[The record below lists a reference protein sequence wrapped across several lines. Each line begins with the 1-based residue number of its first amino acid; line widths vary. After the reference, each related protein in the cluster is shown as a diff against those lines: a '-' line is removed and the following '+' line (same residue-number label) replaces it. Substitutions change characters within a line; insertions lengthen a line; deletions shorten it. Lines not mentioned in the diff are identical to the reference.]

1 MNLDQQNKE
10 KSLETDG
17 ASVPHLSISSHVVV
31 QLGAELVT
39 DVEQA
44 LLELAKNAYDADSE
58 TCEII
63 VEPEWDISPAD
74 PAYDLL
80 FPDRKKPDV
89 RLTEKVGRLRVRD
102 RGLGIPEQAVDLGW
116 LRISASLK
124 RAAGEQSKQK
134 TKKNRTP
141 VGDKGL
147 GRLATMKIGT
157 VLRLKT
163 AVEGELQ
170 WRTVSFSWGDFTP
183 ERTLD
188 QVPVLKGTNSE
199 DFDCPGTII
208 EIIGLHD
215 PAHWNNPTFVEREL
229 IPNLS
234 TLISPFQSHD
244 NFGITVRMKSRVFE
258 LETLHDDVLNLASA
272 KFEFE
277 WNGTELSMKS
287 WLAPSLFRGASG
299 QEEQERFDKVFNDI
313 NKPKLLSYFS
323 EKPRLRDHNV
333 DTKTATPWLLAF
345 AEKSLF
351 SSFPADKQFPGGID
365 PGPFRAEIYSFMFNK
380 TTKDKL
386 QQAGMSAA
394 QMQAMANVAI
404 YRDGF
409 RIRAQKDWLR
419 LSDSQTKGGSFYEL
433 RPSNVLGFFALSN
446 EHNSGLVEKSDREG
460 FVDNREFRG
469 FMSLSQRC
477 RTYANGILEA
487 SRKTFN
493 EFAATVTAAKDMPPT
508 SRALTKQ
515 LQDAESESS
524 QNIQRAKSTL
534 SKALKEISEAR
545 ITLDLKHELPVD
557 ARLTMALPLDHASTD
572 LTRSIEALQ
581 SIEEKLVEHGR
592 LSEAMHI
599 VRLSDDEQ
607 RSRLIDAAAV
617 GLSARS
623 FSHELHHYVRQ
634 LRDGVALVVER
645 NKNYRDEKI
654 REATKMLNSVTRE
667 LTKLVATIDPLLP
680 GSRSLKEKIQLH
692 DFLQQFVDARKSF
705 AETKGVDL
713 TLNILPT
720 SLDLEVRFS
729 RARLLQ
735 IVENLFYNSL
745 YWVTH
750 GPLTNGRERKIVI
763 ETTETGFIWFD
774 NGPGISPSLESS
786 IFEPFVS
793 DKPAS
798 EGQGL
803 GLHIVSTFLEAERCS
818 IQLAAERNEIGRRY
832 KFVVALNGAATAHQQ
847 PKLFPRND

>member
-1 MNLDQQNKE
+1 MNEEQQDE
-10 KSLETDG
+10 SSG
-17 ASVPHLSISSHVVV
+17 GSMASVPHLSISSHVVV
-31 QLGAELVT
+31 QLGSELVT

-58 TCEII
+58 TCEVI
-63 VEPEWDISPAD
+63 VEPEWEISPSD
-74 PAYDLL
+74 SAYHLL
-80 FPDRKKPDV
+80 FPKRKTENTNV
-89 RLTEKVGRLRVRD
+89 VEKVGRLIIKD
-102 RGLGIPEQAVDLGW
+102 RGLGIPEKDVDLGW

-124 RAAGEQSKQK
+124 RAAGEQPKKK
-134 TKKNRTP
+134 TDKNRTP

-163 AVEGELQ
+163 AIKGESE
-170 WRTVSFSWGDFTP
+170 WRTVSFSWADFTP
-183 ERTLD
+183 ERTLE
-188 QVPVLKGTNSE
+188 QVPVLKGTSSE
-199 DFDCPGTII
+199 DFDGPGTMI

-215 PAHWNNPTFVEREL
+215 ADHWNNSTFVEREL

-234 TLISPFQSHD
+234 TLISPFQSQD
-244 NFGITVRMKSRVFE
+244 NFGISVKTKSRVFE
-258 LETLHDDVLNLASA
+258 LETLQDDVLNLASA
-272 KFEFE
+272 KFEFD
-277 WNGTELSMKS
+277 WDGVELSMKC

-299 QEEQERFDKVFNDI
+299 HEEQERFDKVFDAT
-313 NKPKLLSYFS
+313 NKPKLLAYFS

-333 DTKTATPWLLAF
+333 SITPSAPWLVSY
-345 AEKSLF
+345 AEKRNF
-351 SSFPADKQFPGGID
+351 STFPVDKQYPGGIN
-365 PGPFRAEIYSFMFNK
+365 PGPFHAEFYSFMFNK

-394 QMQAMANVAI
+394 QMQSMANVAI

-419 LSDSQTKGGSFYEL
+419 LSEGQTMGGSYYEL
-433 RPSNVLGFFALSN
+433 RPSNVLGFFALTN
-446 EHNSGLVEKSDREG
+446 ELNSGLIEKSDREG
-460 FVDNREFRG
+460 FVDNREHRG
-469 FMSLSQRC
+469 FMALSQRC
-477 RTYANGILEA
+477 KSYANGLLEA

-493 EFAATVTAAKDMPPT
+493 EFAATIVGPKDVAPS
-508 SRALTKQ
+508 SRTLTKQ
-515 LQDAESESS
+515 LKETESEST

-534 SKALKEISEAR
+534 SKALKELSEAR
-545 ITLDLKHELPVD
+545 TTIDLKHELSED
-557 ARLTMALPLDHASTD
+557 ARSTISIPLDLASTD
-572 LTRSIEALQ
+572 LIKSLEALQ
-581 SIEEKLVEHGR
+581 SIEERLVDHNR

-607 RSRLIDAAAV
+607 KSRLIEAASV

-645 NKNYRDEKI
+645 NKSYRDEKI

-667 LTKLVATIDPLLP
+667 LAKLVSAIDPLLP
-680 GSRSLKEKIQLH
+680 GSRSLKEQIQLH
-692 DFLQQFVDARKSF
+692 DFLRQFVDARKSF
-705 AETKGVDL
+705 ADTKGVVF
-713 TLNILPT
+713 TLEISPT
-720 SLDLEVRFS
+720 SLDLVVRFS

-735 IVENLFYNSL
+735 IVENLFHNSL

-750 GPLTNGRERKIVI
+750 GPSTNGRERKIVI
-763 ETTETGFIWFD
+763 ETTEAGFIWFD
-774 NGPGISPSLESS
+774 TGPGISPTLESS

-818 IQLAAERNEIGRRY
+818 IQLAAERNELGRRY
-832 KFVVALNGAATAHQQ
+832 KFVVTLSGATVSHQQ
-847 PKLFPRND
+847 PRLFAGND

>member
-1 MNLDQQNKE
+1 MNQNQQD
-10 KSLETDG
+10 KSEATGGL
-17 ASVPHLSISSHVVV
+17 SVPHLSISSHVVV
-31 QLGAELVT
+31 QLGSELVT

-58 TCEII
+58 TCEVI
-63 VEPEWDISPAD
+63 VEAEWEILPSD
-74 PAYDLL
+74 PAYNLL
-80 FPDRKKPDV
+80 FPERKKDED
-89 RLTEKVGRLRVRD
+89 RHKEKVGRLRVRD
-102 RGLGIPEQAVDLGW
+102 CGIGIPEQAVDLGW

-124 RAAGEQSKQK
+124 RAAGEHSKKK

-163 AVEGELQ
+163 AVEGESH
-170 WRTVSFSWGDFTP
+170 WRTVSFSWADFTP
-183 ERTLD
+183 ERTLEE
-188 QVPVLKGTNSE
+188 VPVLKGTNSE
-199 DFDCPGTII
+199 EFNGPGTII

-234 TLISPFQSHD
+234 TLISPFQSQD
-244 NFGITVRMKSRVFE
+244 NFRISVQTKSRIFE
-258 LETLHDDVLNLASA
+258 LETLHDDILNLASA

-277 WNGTELSMKS
+277 WNGVQLSMKS

-299 QEEQERFDKVFNDI
+299 QEEQEKFDKIFDGI
-313 NKPKLLSYFS
+313 NKQKLLSYFS

-333 DTKTATPWLLAF
+333 NVKPAAPWLLSY
-345 AEKSLF
+345 AEESDF
-351 SSFPADKQFPGGID
+351 SVFPVDKQYPGGTD
-365 PGPFRAEIYSFMFNK
+365 PGPFRAEFYSFMFNK
-380 TTKDKL
+380 ATKDKL

-394 QMQAMANVAI
+394 QMQSMANVAI

-419 LSDSQTKGGSFYEL
+419 LSEGQTMGSSFYEL
-433 RPSNVLGFFALSN
+433 RPSNVLGFFALTN
-446 EHNSGLVEKSDREG
+446 ELNSGLVEKSDREG
-460 FVDNREFRG
+460 FVDNREHRG
-469 FMSLSQRC
+469 FMALSQRC
-477 RTYANGILEA
+477 KSYANNILEA
-487 SRKTFN
+487 SRKTYN
-493 EFAATVTAAKDMPPT
+493 EVAATIVGPKDVAPT
-508 SRALTKQ
+508 SRELTKK
-515 LQDAESESS
+515 LKDAESESS
-524 QNIQRAKSTL
+524 QNIKRAKSTL
-534 SKALKEISEAR
+534 SKALRELSEAR
-545 ITLDLKHELPVD
+545 TTINLKHELSAD
-557 ARLTMALPLDHASTD
+557 ARSTMALPLDHASTD
-572 LTRSIEALQ
+572 LLKSLEALQ
-581 SIEEKLVEHGR
+581 LIEEKLVDHGR
-592 LSEAMHI
+592 LSEAIQI

-607 RSRLIDAAAV
+607 KSRFIEAAAV

-654 REATKMLNSVTRE
+654 REATKLLNSVTRE
-667 LTKLVATIDPLLP
+667 LAKLVATIDPLLP

-692 DFLQQFVDARKSF
+692 EFLRQFVGARKSY

-713 TLNILPT
+713 LLNVLPT

-735 IVENLFYNSL
+735 VVENLFHNSL
-745 YWVTH
+745 YWLTH

-763 ETTETGFIWFD
+763 ETTETGFTWFD

-818 IQLAAERNEIGRRY
+818 IQLAAERNEINRRY
-832 KFVVALNGAATAHQQ
+832 KFVVTLSGAATSYQQ
-847 PKLFPRND
+847 PKLFSGND

>member
-1 MNLDQQNKE
+1 MNQDQQE
-10 KSLETDG
+10 KSG
-17 ASVPHLSISSHVVV
+17 AKEEASAPHLSISSHVVV
-31 QLGAELVT
+31 QLGSELVT

-58 TCEII
+58 TCEIS
-63 VEPEWDISPAD
+63 VEPEWEISPSD

-80 FPDRKKPDV
+80 FPDRKQPDD
-89 RLTEKVGRLRVRD
+89 RLIEKVGRLRVRD

-124 RAAGEQSKQK
+124 RTAGEQSKQK
-134 TKKNRTP
+134 TQKNRTP

-163 AVEGELQ
+163 AVEGEPH
-170 WRTVSFSWGDFTP
+170 WRTVSFSWADFTP
-183 ERTLD
+183 ERTLE
-188 QVPVLKGTNSE
+188 QVPVLKGTNAE
-199 DFDCPGTII
+199 EFECPGTII

-215 PAHWNNPTFVEREL
+215 PDHWNNPTFVEREL
-229 IPNLS
+229 VPNLS
-234 TLISPFQSHD
+234 TLISPFQSQD
-244 NFGITVRMKSRVFE
+244 NFGITVRMRSRVYE
-258 LETLHDDVLNLASA
+258 LETLHEDVLNLASA

-277 WNGTELSMKS
+277 WDGVELSMKS
-287 WLAPSLFRGASG
+287 WLAPSLFRGSSG
-299 QEEQERFDKVFNDI
+299 QEEQERFDKVFDGT

-323 EKPRLRDHNV
+323 EQPRLNDHNV
-333 DTKTATPWLLAF
+333 DIKAPEPWLLAF
-345 AEKSLF
+345 AEERKF
-351 SSFPADKQFPGGID
+351 PVFPADKQYPGGVN

-380 TTKDKL
+380 ATKDKL
-386 QQAGMSAA
+386 QQAGMSAS
-394 QMQAMANVAI
+394 QMQSMANVAI

-419 LSDSQTKGGSFYEL
+419 LSDSRTSGGSYYEL

-469 FMSLSQRC
+469 FMLLSQRC
-477 RTYANGILEA
+477 KSYANNILEA

-493 EFAATVTAAKDMPPT
+493 EFAASVTSPRDIPLTAQ
-508 SRALTKQ
+508 ALTKQ
-515 LQDAESESS
+515 LKNMQSKSS

-534 SKALKEISEAR
+534 TKALKEFSEAR
-545 ITLDLKHELPVD
+545 TTLDLQHGHPAD
-557 ARLTMALPLDHASTD
+557 ARSIVAMPLEHIPAD
-572 LTRSIEALQ
+572 LIRSSVEELQ
-581 SIEEKLVEHGR
+581 SIEDKLVDHGR
-592 LSEAMHI
+592 ILEAI
-599 VRLSDDEQ
+599 QIIRLSDDEQ

-645 NKNYRDEKI
+645 NKNYSDEKI
-654 REATKMLNSVTRE
+654 REAIKMLNSVTRE
-667 LTKLVATIDPLLP
+667 LAKLVATIDPLLP
-680 GSRSLKEKIQLH
+680 GSRSLKEKIRLH
-692 DFLQQFVDARKSF
+692 DFLRQFVDARKSF
-705 AETKGVDL
+705 AATKGVDL
-713 TLNILPT
+713 TLNILPR
-720 SLDLEVRFS
+720 SLNLEVWFS

-735 IVENLFYNSL
+735 IVENLLQNSL

-750 GPLTNGRERKIVI
+750 SPLSNGQERKIVI
-763 ETTETGFIWFD
+763 ETTETGFSWFD
-774 NGPGISPSLESS
+774 SGLGISPSLESS

-832 KFVVALNGAATAHQQ
+832 KFVINLTGAATTNQQ
-847 PKLFPRND
+847 PKLFPGNA

>member
-1 MNLDQQNKE
+1 MNQDQQE
-10 KSLETDG
+10 KSG
-17 ASVPHLSISSHVVV
+17 AKEEASAPHLSISSHVVV
-31 QLGAELVT
+31 QLGSELVT

-63 VEPEWDISPAD
+63 VEPEWEISPSD

-80 FPDRKKPDV
+80 FPDRKQPDD
-89 RLTEKVGRLRVRD
+89 RLTQKVGRLRVRD
-102 RGLGIPEQAVDLGW
+102 RGFGIPEQAVDLGW

-134 TKKNRTP
+134 TAKNRTP

-163 AVEGELQ
+163 SVQGESQ
-170 WRTVSFSWGDFTP
+170 WRTVSFSWADFTP
-183 ERTLD
+183 ERTLEE
-188 QVPVLKGTNSE
+188 VPVLKGKNSE
-199 DFDCPGTII
+199 EFDCPGTII
-208 EIIGLHD
+208 EIMGLHD
-215 PAHWNNPTFVEREL
+215 PDHWNNPTFVEREL

-234 TLISPFQSHD
+234 TLISPFHSQD
-244 NFGITVRMKSRVFE
+244 NFGITVRMNSRVFE
-258 LETLHDDVLNLASA
+258 LETLHQDVLNLASA

-287 WLAPSLFRGASG
+287 WLAPSLFRGVSG
-299 QEEQERFDKVFNDI
+299 QEEQDRFDQVFDST

-323 EKPRLRDHNV
+323 KKPRLRDRNV
-333 DTKTATPWLLAF
+333 NIKTAEPWMLEF
-345 AEKSLF
+345 VEESKF
-351 SSFPADKQFPGGID
+351 SVFPADKQYPGGVN

-380 TTKDKL
+380 ATKDKL

-394 QMQAMANVAI
+394 QMQSMANVAI

-419 LSDSQTKGGSFYEL
+419 LSDSQTSGGSFYEL
-433 RPSNVLGFFALSN
+433 RPNNVLGFFALSN

-477 RTYANGILEA
+477 KSYANSILEA
-487 SRKTFN
+487 SRKTFK
-493 EFAATVTAAKDMPPT
+493 EFAATVVGPKDISPT
-508 SRALTKQ
+508 SQALTKK
-515 LQDAESESS
+515 LKDAEAESS

-534 SKALKEISEAR
+534 SKVLKELSEAR
-545 ITLDLKHELPVD
+545 TTLDLKHELSAD
-557 ARLTMALPLDHASTD
+557 ARLTMAVPLDHASTD
-572 LTRSIEALQ
+572 VTKSLEALQ
-581 SIEEKLVEHGR
+581 SIEAKLGDHGR
-592 LSEAMHI
+592 ISEAMHI

-607 RSRLIDAAAV
+607 RSRLIEAAAV

-634 LRDGVALVVER
+634 LRDGVALVVEQ

-667 LTKLVATIDPLLP
+667 LAKLVATIDPLLP

-692 DFLQQFVDARKSF
+692 DFLRQFVDARKSF
-705 AETKGVDL
+705 VETKGVEL
-713 TLNILPT
+713 TFNILPK

-735 IVENLFYNSL
+735 IVENLLQNSL

-750 GPLTNGRERKIVI
+750 SPLVNVQERKIII
-763 ETTETGFIWFD
+763 ETTETGFVWFD
-774 NGPGISPSLESS
+774 SGPGISPSLESS

-818 IQLAAERNEIGRRY
+818 IELATERNEIGRRY
-832 KFVVALNGAATAHQQ
+832 KFVVTLSGAATAHQQ
-847 PKLFPRND
+847 PKLFSGNA

>member
-1 MNLDQQNKE
+1 MSQDPNDKLAMKDE
-10 KSLETDG
+10 
-17 ASVPHLSISSHVVV
+17 ASSSHLSISSHVVV

-63 VEPEWDISPAD
+63 VEPDWEISPTD
-74 PAYDLL
+74 PEYDLL
-80 FPDRKKPDV
+80 FPDRKDTADRQK
-89 RLTEKVGRLRVRD
+89 EKVGRLRVRD
-102 RGLGIPEQAVDLGW
+102 CGLGIPADAVNRGW

-124 RAAGEQSKQK
+124 RASGEQAKQK

-163 AVEGELQ
+163 ATEGESQ
-170 WRTVSFSWGDFTP
+170 WRTVSFSWADFTP

-188 QVPVLKGTNSE
+188 QVPVFEGTNSE
-199 DFDCPGTII
+199 DFDGPGTII

-215 PAHWNNPTFVEREL
+215 PAHWNNPIFVEREL
-229 IPNLS
+229 VPNLS
-234 TLISPFQSHD
+234 TLISPFQSQD
-244 NFGITVRMKSRVFE
+244 NFSITVKMKSRVFE

-272 KFEFE
+272 KFEFI
-277 WNGTELSMKS
+277 WDGSELSMKS
-287 WLAPSLFRGASG
+287 WIAPPLFRGVAGEEG
-299 QEEQERFDKVFNDI
+299 QEKFDLVFNEI
-313 NKPKLLSYFS
+313 NKPKLLSFLAN
-323 EKPRLRDHNV
+323 KPRLRDHNI
-333 DTKTATPWLLAF
+333 DIKPSDPWLLKF
-345 AEKSLF
+345 SEKNQF
-351 SSFPADKQFPGGID
+351 QTFPTDKQYPGAIN
-365 PGPFRAEIYSFMFNK
+365 PGPFHAEIYSFMFNEA
-380 TTKDKL
+380 TKNKL
-386 QQAGMSAA
+386 QQAGMSTP
-394 QMQAMANVAI
+394 QMQSMATIAI

-409 RIRAQKDWLR
+409 RVRAQKDWLR
-419 LSDSQTKGGSFYEL
+419 LSESQTKGGSFYEL
-433 RPSNVLGFFALSN
+433 RPTNVLGFFALSN

-477 RTYANGILEA
+477 KSYANNILEA
-487 SRKTFN
+487 TRKTYN
-493 EFAATVTAAKDMPPT
+493 EFATTLFVNNPIPPT
-508 SRALTKQ
+508 SHALTKQ
-515 LQDAESESS
+515 LKDAESESN
-524 QNIQRAKSTL
+524 QNIRRAKSTL
-534 SKALKEISEAR
+534 SKALKELTEAR
-545 ITLDLKHELPVD
+545 TTLNLKHELSVD
-557 ARLTMALPLDHASTD
+557 VRSTMSTPLEHASTD
-572 LTRSIEALQ
+572 LIKSLEALQ
-581 SIEEKLVEHGR
+581 LIEEKLVDHSR

-607 RSRLIDAAAV
+607 KYRLIEAAAV

-634 LRDGVALVVER
+634 LRDGVALVVDR
-645 NKNYRDEKI
+645 NQNYRDEKI
-654 REATKMLNSVTRE
+654 REATKMLSSVTRE
-667 LTKLVATIDPLLP
+667 LAKLVATIDPLLP

-692 DFLQQFVDARKSF
+692 EFLRKYVEARKSF
-705 AETKGVDL
+705 AETKGADL
-713 TLNILPT
+713 IFNTVPT
-720 SLDLEVRFS
+720 SLDLEVKFS

-735 IVENLFYNSL
+735 IVENLFNNSL

-750 GPLTNGRERKIVI
+750 GPLSHGRERRIVI
-763 ETTETGFIWFD
+763 ETTETGFIWYD

-818 IQLAAERNEIGRRY
+818 IQLSAERNEIGRRF
-832 KFVVALNGAATAHQQ
+832 KFIVTLSGATTAHQQ
-847 PKLFPRND
+847 PKLFAGND